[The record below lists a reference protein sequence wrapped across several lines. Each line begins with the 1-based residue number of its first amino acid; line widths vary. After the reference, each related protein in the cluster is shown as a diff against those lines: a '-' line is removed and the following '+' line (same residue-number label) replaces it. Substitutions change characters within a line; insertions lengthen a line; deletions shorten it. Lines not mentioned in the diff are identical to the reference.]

1 VNLTGAGALGG
12 AFWGLLFGLLFF
24 MPFFGLA
31 VGAVMG
37 GLAGRVSDYGID
49 DDFIKSVRDQV
60 TEGTSALFLLT
71 VTGSAALDKLQDEL
85 KGKMGSLIKSNLTN
99 VQEAKLRKAFG
110 EDKTGWKIESQ
121 TLPPPAGASD
131 VMRTSIANTSQPDVE
146 AMRQVA
152 PRTKEEWLAVI
163 TETDAPK
170 EDVLQT
176 LLNQFP
182 ISVQNDEIAGVP
194 VFNVTPAEV
203 DPRHENHLFIYV
215 HGGAYILNRG
225 KVGVMEAIIIAQRC
239 QMPVLSIDY
248 RMPPEHPF
256 PAGMEDVVVVY
267 RHLLEQHP
275 AASLAL
281 GGTSAGGGLI
291 LATTSKLI
299 KLGIDVPGA
308 LYAGTPWAD
317 LTKTGDSYIINQGVD
332 RLLITYDGLLEGAAR
347 LYAGN
352 NDLKDPLISPV
363 YGKFHDFPPTFLVTG
378 TRDLFLSNTA
388 RTHTKMRATG
398 VVADLLVFEGVSH
411 GDYAFEPTSPE
422 SLQTYA
428 ELNAFLLRHLQ

>member
-1 VNLTGAGALGG
+1 MKTNINKTQDAGWNIG
-12 AFWGLLFGLLFF
+12 
-24 MPFFGLA
+24 P
-31 VGAVMG
+31 
-37 GLAGRVSDYGID
+37 
-49 DDFIKSVRDQV
+49 
-60 TEGTSALFLLT
+60 
-71 VTGSAALDKLQDEL
+71 
-85 KGKMGSLIKSNLTN
+85 
-99 VQEAKLRKAFG
+99 
-110 EDKTGWKIESQ
+110 Q
-121 TLPPPAGASD
+121 TLLPPAGASD
-131 VMRTSIANTSQPDVE
+131 VMRTSIANTPQPDVE
-146 AMRQVA
+146 AMQQVA

-170 EDVLQT
+170 EDGLQT
-176 LLNQFP
+176 LLAQSP
-182 ISVQNDEIAGVP
+182 VSVQNDEIAGVP
-194 VFNVTPAEV
+194 VFKVNPAEV
-203 DPRHENHLFIYV
+203 DPRHENHLFVYV

-256 PAGMEDVVVVY
+256 PAGLEDVVTVY
-267 RHLLEQHP
+267 QHLLKDHP
-275 AASLAL
+275 ATSMTL

-291 LATTSKLI
+291 LTATSKLNE
-299 KLGIDVPGA
+299 LGVDVPGA
-308 LYAGTPWAD
+308 LYAGTPWTD
-317 LTKTGDSYIINQGVD
+317 LTKTGDSYITNEGVD
-332 RLLITYDGLLEGAAR
+332 RLLITYDGLLEGAAH

-352 NDLKDPLISPV
+352 KNLKDPLISPV

-388 RTHTKMRATG
+388 RTHTKMRAAG

>member
-1 VNLTGAGALGG
+1 
-12 AFWGLLFGLLFF
+12 
-24 MPFFGLA
+24 M
-31 VGAVMG
+31 
-37 GLAGRVSDYGID
+37 
-49 DDFIKSVRDQV
+49 K
-60 TEGTSALFLLT
+60 
-71 VTGSAALDKLQDEL
+71 
-85 KGKMGSLIKSNLTN
+85 TN
-99 VQEAKLRKAFG
+99 IN
-110 EDKTGWKIESQ
+110 KTGDAGWNIGSR

-131 VMRTSIANTSQPDVE
+131 VMRDSIASTPQPDVE
-146 AMRQVA
+146 AMRQLA

-163 TETDAPK
+163 KQTDAPK
-170 EDVLQT
+170 VEVLQS
-176 LLNQFP
+176 LLDQFP
-182 ISVQNDEIAGVP
+182 VTVQEDQIAGVP
-194 VFNVTPAEV
+194 VHHVTPMQV
-203 DPRHENHLFIYV
+203 DSRHANHLFVYV

-225 KVGVMEAIIIAQRC
+225 KVGVMEAILIAQRC
-239 QMPVLSIDY
+239 QIPVLSIDY

-291 LATTSKLI
+291 LATTIKLI
-299 KLGIDVPGA
+299 EMGVDVPGA
-308 LYAGTPWAD
+308 LYAGTPWSD
-317 LTKTGDSYIINQGVD
+317 LTKTGDSYITNQGVD
-332 RLLITYDGLLEGAAR
+332 RLLITYDGLLEGAAH

-388 RTHTKMRATG
+388 RTHTKMRAAG

-411 GDYAFEPTSPE
+411 GDYAFEPASPE
-422 SLQTYA
+422 SMQTYA
-428 ELNAFLLRHLQ
+428 ELNTFLLRHLQ